1 MSRYGILDSP
11 YLGCCSLYDHHHPE
25 GDRPFDGRCWD
36 DPETHRRL
44 IDWATD
50 EFDAA
55 GSLFD
60 LGAVS

>member
-44 IDWATD
+44 TD
-50 EFDAA
+50 DERRLLNRQEAKP
-55 GSLFD
+55 
-60 LGAVS
+60 